1 LPKDEQY
8 EEIAFEICYF
18 MNGGVQYDYLL
29 NDIDMLEFLKL
40 RKMVAKLSRKQQS
53 EMNKK

>member
-1 LPKDEQY
+1 
-8 EEIAFEICYF
+8 

-29 NDIDMLEFLKL
+29 NDIDILEFLKL
-40 RKMVAKLSRKQQS
+40 RKMVARLSRKQQS